1 MKIEQ
6 QVRTDP
12 VLEER
17 SEGTEKVPRVLPNTV
32 SHKPR
37 MDMEQGS
44 KAPEAM
50 HSGSTGGSLRR
61 TTPHQVKEEPEEGL
75 AQRWEV
81 QWQEF
86 LRTVAPPHSGWDT
99 SPLPKQ
105 PSPWDDTKA
114 FLACFEQ
121 VAEACQWPKEEWVT
135 RLLPALSGEAEHAFS
150 SLQASDREDYGKVKA
165 AILQSD
171 AISSEKQRQHFR
183 HFCYQEAEGPR
194 GTYSRLRELC
204 HGWLRV
210 KKQTKEQILELL
222 ILEQFLTVL
231 PAEIQS
237 WVRECSPETC
247 TQAVLLAEDFLLK
260 QQAAERRG
268 RQAASAEAAACS
280 SEVGQ
285 APSDM
290 EQRQLCVET
299 KQEEDDGKTS
309 HWTGRGWMTGDE
321 GEAYLLADSE
331 LVGRHGAPTWKAA
344 KILSQC
350 CGQETTSLDRER
362 AEQQQETHPVA
373 EAYESH
379 FCGEG
384 YKTPSEAT
392 VQTGIS
398 ARRKQNFCQA
408 YGKAFG
414 VQESETKREP
424 PGIAS
429 ERLKCAEL
437 KENFQGRDGP
447 KRQEG
452 NNAEKRE
459 KSVDCQAGDFSEL
472 SVQQRKQTEKERSEY
487 LNAQWHIYTDL
498 TVCGTLPEEDK
509 PYKCLECGKSF
520 NRSTTLVSHQR
531 IHTGEKPHQ
540 CLECGS
546 SFSQSANFI
555 RHQRMHSG
563 EKAHSCSYCGKSF
576 CDKSSFIQHQ
586 RIHTGEK
593 PYKCLDCGRSFNK
606 STNFVRHQR
615 LHTGD
620 KAYSCSQ
627 CGKGLCDKSSLIQHQ
642 RIHTGEKPY
651 ACLVCGKSFNKST
664 NFIRHQRIHTGEKP
678 HSCSDCSKSFY
689 DKASLIQ
696 HRRVHTGEKPF
707 KCLECGKSFSHR
719 GSLSAHIR
727 IHTGERPYTCPDCS
741 KSFRAQS
748 SLLKHKRIHTG
759 EKPYKCT
766 ECGKTFGQSA
776 HLTSHQRSH
785 MGPGMYKCSDCSKT
799 FCDLSGLVK

>member
-309 HWTGRGWMTGDE
+309 HW
-321 GEAYLLADSE
+321 S
-331 LVGRHGAPTWKAA
+331 
-344 KILSQC
+344 
-350 CGQETTSLDRER
+350 
-362 AEQQQETHPVA
+362 
-373 EAYESH
+373 
-379 FCGEG
+379 
-384 YKTPSEAT
+384 
-392 VQTGIS
+392 
-398 ARRKQNFCQA
+398 
-408 YGKAFG
+408 